1 MKLVKRK
8 KEELPDYYKYLS
20 YEESKGLI
28 NEAQLG
34 DIKLAICRNVG
45 DGYTEKRSR
54 GKIQLLQ
61 GLDISYYNTND
72 RGFAK
77 RKNNG
82 RLPFGGLGD
91 QRQCYI
97 SLHFM

>member
-1 MKLVKRK
+1 MKLVERK

-45 DGYTEKRSR
+45 DGYTERKISWQDPVASRSR
-54 GKIQLLQ
+54 YIVLQ
-61 GLDISYYNTND
+61 H
-72 RGFAK
+72 K
-77 RKNNG
+77 
-82 RLPFGGLGD
+82 
-91 QRQCYI
+91 
-97 SLHFM
+97 